1 MERSSN
7 LFDYRIDYPLFELIL
22 REPETPVNPE
32 HPDVHAMSAARNP
45 AKSPAPAGAA
55 AADPLYVTALA
66 RGLSVLRCLGD
77 AQSDL
82 TVSEIARRLELP
94 QSTVWRSCHTMLQHG
109 YLVRVEQDRLRPGL
123 ALLGLG
129 HAALSRQPLA
139 ELARPGMEDI
149 ARRFSGAVSLGQRD
163 GFEMLYLQRVEGG
176 AVIYPGLRTGSR
188 VSVLS
193 SAMGWAY
200 IAALPEGERKEFL
213 AGARAQMKEQY
224 QRIAGQLADSVKYY
238 AEHGLI
244 VNSGIIHPELNAVA
258 IPIGP
263 HPRTPIGSIS
273 FGGRQPEFPTR
284 RLLKEVAPLLRELA
298 QGLSRSLADRAG

>member
-1 MERSSN
+1 M
-7 LFDYRIDYPLFELIL
+7 
-22 REPETPVNPE
+22 NPS
-32 HPDVHAMSAARNP
+32 PRPAR
-45 AKSPAPAGAA
+45 SPAPADAA
-55 AADPLYVTALA
+55 LADPLYVTALA

-82 TVSEIARRLELP
+82 TVSEIAKRLELP
-94 QSTVWRSCHTMLQHG
+94 QSTVWRSCYTMLKHG

-139 ELARPGMEDI
+139 ELAKPGMEEI
-149 ARRFSGAVSLGQRD
+149 AARFSGAVSLGQRD

-176 AVIYPGLRTGSR
+176 AVIYPGLRSGSR

-200 IAALPEGERKEFL
+200 IAALPEAQRKEFL
-213 AGARAQMKEQY
+213 AGAKAQMKEQY
-224 QRIAGQLADSVKYY
+224 QRIAGQLSESIKYY

-263 HPRTPIGSIS
+263 DPHRPIGSIS

-284 RLLKEVAPLLRELA
+284 RLLKEVAPPLRELA
-298 QGLSRSLADRAG
+298 RGLSLSLADRAA